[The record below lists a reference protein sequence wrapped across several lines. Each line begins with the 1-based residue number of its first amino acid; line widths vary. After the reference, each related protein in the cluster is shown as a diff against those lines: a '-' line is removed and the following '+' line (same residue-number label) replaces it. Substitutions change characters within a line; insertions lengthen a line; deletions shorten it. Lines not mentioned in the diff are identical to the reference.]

1 MYHIKMNGVTLR
13 AVVENR
19 SPTDIDP
26 YKELANAIILQAV
39 EDYRKWEKEYSYSRD
54 DQKLRKS
61 LVELNEF
68 FCSEWFELLTDLD
81 GEQLLAR
88 VKAELEEQ
96 NYYVF

>member
-1 MYHIKMNGVTLR
+1 MYHIKVNGVTLR
-13 AVVENR
+13 AAVESR

-39 EDYRKWEKEYSYSRD
+39 EDYRKWEKEYSDSRD

>member
-1 MYHIKMNGVTLR
+1 MNGVTLR
-13 AVVENR
+13 AAVESR

-39 EDYRKWEKEYSYSRD
+39 EDYRKWEKEYSDSRD

>member
-1 MYHIKMNGVTLR
+1 MNGVTLR

-39 EDYRKWEKEYSYSRD
+39 EDYRKWEKEYSDSRD